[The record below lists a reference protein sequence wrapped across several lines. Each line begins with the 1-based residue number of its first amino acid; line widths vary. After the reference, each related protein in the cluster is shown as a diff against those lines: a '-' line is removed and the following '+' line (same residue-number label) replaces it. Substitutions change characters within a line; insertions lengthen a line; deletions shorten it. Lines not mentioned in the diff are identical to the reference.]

1 MIPKK
6 LFLPLVLA
14 LTHVGCFAQHL
25 SGTLPANTAGHWL
38 RLLVSRGS
46 TAVLVD
52 SARIDPQGRFDLGHA
67 ARPTG
72 FYHLALNDSD
82 VVDVII
88 DPREKEIALSFNGT
102 PLQEHITVVRS
113 DENKRLW
120 QYKFVSRETQA
131 VQAGVAQEKSKLQ
144 PTDKQHLD
152 ELDSTA
158 ARAVRI
164 QMRQL
169 EQVLKTAPTSYFAKV
184 VRVDQAVE
192 GLEGASPMAVARAFD
207 LADPSLM
214 RSSVYDKAVMTFL
227 RNVNAMNEEQFVTAT
242 DTLIALASK
251 SAECK
256 AYMIDHLIDL
266 YSTYGPEMPLQ
277 WIVDRYVIPQGLNS
291 VSPALRK
298 KVSELM
304 KVSVGATAPDP
315 TIPTPGGPRRLSD
328 LVKGRPRTVL
338 FIYSSTC
345 DHCHKQ
351 MPALMEIY
359 RAEHPKGLEVI
370 GYALDTDSAEFTQNI
385 AEMGLTF
392 PCYSGFNAWG
402 GETPKLFQV
411 KATPAFFLLDDHMRI
426 LAKPVDAA
434 DLRRWLDAHPG

>member
-1 MIPKK
+1 MTPRKSA
-6 LFLPLVLA
+6 LA
-14 LTHVGCFAQHL
+14 LLIMLTHAGAFAQHL
-25 SGTLPANTAGHWL
+25 SGTLPASSAGAWI

-46 TAVLVD
+46 AAVLVD
-52 SARIDPQGRFDLGHA
+52 SARIDGHGHFDLGSVS
-67 ARPTG
+67 RPTG

-82 VVDVII
+82 VVDVIV
-88 DPREKEIALSFNGT
+88 DPREKEISLAFSGT

-120 QYKFVSRETQA
+120 QYKFVSRESQA
-131 VQAGVAQEKSKLQ
+131 VQASVAQEKSKLQ
-144 PTDKQHLD
+144 PTDKKQLD

-158 ARAVRI
+158 ARAARVQMKQLDQVVRS
-164 QMRQL
+164 
-169 EQVLKTAPTSYFAKV
+169 APTSYFAKII
-184 VRVDQAVE
+184 RADHAVE
-192 GLEGASPMAVARAFD
+192 SAEGASPMAVTKAFD
-207 LADPSLM
+207 LGDPSLM
-214 RSSVYDKAVMTFL
+214 RSSLYDKAVMTFL

-242 DTLIALASK
+242 DTLIVLASK
-251 SAECK
+251 DKECR

-266 YSTYGPEMPLQ
+266 FSTYGPEMPLQ

-291 VSPALRK
+291 VSPALRQ

-315 TIPTPGGPRRLSD
+315 TIPTPQGPRRLSD

-338 FIYSSTC
+338 FFYSSTC

-351 MPALMEIY
+351 LPPLEEIY
-359 RAEHPKGLEVI
+359 KAEHPRGLEVI
-370 GYALDTDSAEFTQNI
+370 GYALDTDSAEFQQNI

-411 KATPAFFLLDDHMRI
+411 KATPAFFLLDDRMRI
-426 LAKPVDAA
+426 LAKPVDAV
-434 DLRRWLDAHPG
+434 DLRRWLDSHPH